1 MNGRSRHGLA
11 FASLDFLVCV
21 ALWLLVQLAP
31 PPKPASAI
39 RTFGLY
45 AVVLTWPQNCH
56 ADLDL
61 YVRQPSGEIVYFSH
75 ANGTA
80 AHLEH
85 DDLGT
90 LGAYHLEDNLERTV
104 IRSAQPGEYV
114 ANVHVYDGHECR
126 FPAHARVEL
135 WRLSGADERVF
146 TVELR
151 MRGKGDEQTAFRFS
165 LGGDGSLGGVNR
177 LPRRLIG

>member
-1 MNGRSRHGLA
+1 MSRSRHGLA

-31 PPKPASAI
+31 PPKPSSAVH
-39 RTFGLY
+39 TYGLY
-45 AVVLTWPQNCH
+45 AVTLVWPEKCN

-90 LGAYHLEDNLERTV
+90 LGAYVDEDNFERIV
-104 IRSAQPGEYV
+104 LRAAEPGEYV
-114 ANVHVYDGHECR
+114 ANVHVYDQHSCR
-126 FPAHARVEL
+126 PPARARVEL
-135 WRLSGADERVF
+135 WRLRGDDERVF
-146 TVELR
+146 MVLLG
-151 MRGKGDEQTAFRFS
+151 MRGKGDEQTAFRFT
-165 LGGDGSLGGVNR
+165 LRGDTLAGVNR
-177 LPRRLIG
+177 LPRHLVK